1 MEPTADDRWA
11 LVKTVIEMTATI
23 GPEDAS
29 MEAAALIREAGIVAR
44 QHTGQPPEWFT
55 SKTMAEWLL
64 GSFLDIVDT
73 ESWFAMDPWL
83 SVASQ
88 RLARAESQ

>member
-1 MEPTADDRWA
+1 MEATADDRWN
-11 LVKTVIEMTATI
+11 LVKTVSEMTATV
-23 GPEDAS
+23 GPEDSS
-29 MEAAALIREAGIVAR
+29 MAAADLIREAGIVAR

-64 GSFLDIVDT
+64 GSYLDIVDT
-73 ESWFAMDPWL
+73 DSFFAMDPWL

-88 RLARAESQ
+88 RLARAEAP